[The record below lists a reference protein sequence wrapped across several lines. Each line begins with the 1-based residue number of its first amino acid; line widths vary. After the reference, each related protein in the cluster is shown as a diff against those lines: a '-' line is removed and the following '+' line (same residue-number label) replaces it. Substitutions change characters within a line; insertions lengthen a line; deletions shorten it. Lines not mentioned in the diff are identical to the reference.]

1 MLQPRG
7 RRRQRPEVSLI
18 GWVVGFGCSVLADQV
33 FFLSLAWAAVQLGV
47 PGLVGLVLAAG
58 SVPRLLVLLVG
69 GAMAD
74 ARSPKRI
81 IVGTDSGRALIMAA
95 AAAVLLLGD
104 MNAWMLVTV
113 AVAVGVLDGFFLP
126 AVAALPVRIAPPH
139 LMGRVSAL
147 RTITQRVGML
157 GGGPLAGWLI
167 HLFGPSAAFVGSAVL
182 FALSVGS
189 LALVTVVPLAGS
201 VNAPAVPAPAEERA
215 HGRARRKALLAR
227 TWAETVDG
235 FRIVRRHRVLGGLLL
250 LVAGMNFGFAGP
262 FTAGIPLLA
271 ADDGWG
277 ARGAGLLIGAFGIG
291 AAVSGLGL
299 LFLKQVPRAGLVQLV
314 TLLLMGVSIAAIG
327 VVPSLAVALAAAVV
341 LGLSSGVFGTVVYAL
356 LLSAS
361 PPGEVGRVMAL
372 LSLVLEGTAGLSFLV
387 TGVVGTTVG
396 AGLAFVLGGLVIVVT
411 ALACATRSQ
420 LRLLRTDQVGGC
432 ARDEPDEVSP
442 VGRARRAAEAPAA
455 VAR

>member
-7 RRRQRPEVSLI
+7 PRLRTPRVSLA

-58 SVPRLLVLLVG
+58 SVPRLLVLLLG
-69 GAMAD
+69 GALAD

-81 IVGTDSGRALIMAA
+81 IIGTDSGRALVMAA

-104 MNAWMLVTV
+104 MNAWTLVAV

-147 RTITQRVGML
+147 RTVTQRVGML

-182 FALSVGS
+182 FTLSVGS
-189 LALVTVVPLAGS
+189 LALVTV
-201 VNAPAVPAPAEERA
+201 APRRVDPAIPTPSPGGDRA
-215 HGRARRKALLAR
+215 HRQALLAR
-227 TWAETVDG
+227 TWAETVHG
-235 FRIVRRHRVLGGLLL
+235 FRLVRRDRVLGGLLL
-250 LVAGMNFGFAGP
+250 LVAGMNLGFAGP
-262 FTAGIPLLA
+262 FTAGIPLLSA
-271 ADDGWG
+271 ADGWG

-299 LFLKQVPRAGLVQLV
+299 LFLRQVPRAGVVQLV
-314 TLLLMGVSIAAIG
+314 TLLLMGLSIAAIG
-327 VVPSLAVALAAAVV
+327 VVPGLAVALAAATV
-341 LGLSSGVFGTVVYAL
+341 LGLSSGVLGTVVYAL
-356 LLSAS
+356 LLSVS

-372 LSLVLEGTAGLSFLV
+372 LSLVLEGTAGLSFLL
-387 TGVVGTTVG
+387 TGVLGTTVG
-396 AGLAFVLGGLVIVVT
+396 PGTAFVLGGLLIVTT
-411 ALACATRSQ
+411 ALVCATPSR
-420 LRLLRTDQVGGC
+420 LRRLQTERVGVC
-432 ARDEPDEVSP
+432 ARDEPAP
-442 VGRARRAAEAPAA
+442 VAPGPWLADAPAA
-455 VAR
+455 G